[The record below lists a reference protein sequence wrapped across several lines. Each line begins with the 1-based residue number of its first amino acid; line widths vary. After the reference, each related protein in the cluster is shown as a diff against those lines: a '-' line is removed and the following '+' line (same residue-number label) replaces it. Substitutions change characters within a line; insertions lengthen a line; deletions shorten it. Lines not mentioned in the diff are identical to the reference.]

1 MLAIELA
8 SEKKT
13 CREKIKLLE
22 QREMEMTK
30 MQERINELEVDLEK
44 VTRRLEK
51 YDTAGRSD

>member
-1 MLAIELA
+1 
-8 SEKKT
+8 
-13 CREKIKLLE
+13 
-22 QREMEMTK
+22 